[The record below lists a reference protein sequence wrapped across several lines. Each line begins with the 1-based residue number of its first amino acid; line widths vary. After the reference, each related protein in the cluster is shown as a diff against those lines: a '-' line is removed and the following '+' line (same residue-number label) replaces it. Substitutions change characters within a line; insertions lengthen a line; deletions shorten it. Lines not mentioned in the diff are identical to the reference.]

1 MMKRIY
7 KYVST
12 YPTAETVKRKDR
24 ITEEELEFLIDELEY
39 LDFYIDGD
47 KYTWDSEIP
56 NVISISFI
64 ICTEEELQ
72 RIIDIDTK
80 LHHDLDGYST
90 ADDITKSVLYGLFD
104 CDEYGFAHLA
114 LTNMLYDWRKDYL
127 TENDLLD
134 KISDYGIESLTQ
146 QEKDFLDTGI
156 LKSPW
161 FYVEIE

>member
-1 MMKRIY
+1 MKRIY

-24 ITEEELEFLIDELEY
+24 ITEEELEFLVDELEY

-56 NVISISFI
+56 NVISIS
-64 ICTEEELQ
+64 
-72 RIIDIDTK
+72 
-80 LHHDLDGYST
+80 YST

-104 CDEYGFAHLA
+104 CDEYGFAHVA
-114 LTNMLYDWRKDYL
+114 LTNMFYYWRKDYL

-134 KISDYGIESLTQ
+134 KISEYGVESLTQ
-146 QEKDFLDTGI
+146 QEKDFLDTGV

>member
-1 MMKRIY
+1 MKRIY

-146 QEKDFLDTGI
+146 QEKDFLDTGV

-161 FYVEIE
+161 FYVEID

>member
-1 MMKRIY
+1 MKRIY

-24 ITEEELEFLIDELEY
+24 ITEEELEFLVDELEY

-56 NVISISFI
+56 NVISISFL

-104 CDEYGFAHLA
+104 CDEYGFAHVA
-114 LTNMLYDWRKDYL
+114 LTNMFYYWRQDYL

-146 QEKDFLDTGI
+146 QEKDFLDTGV

-161 FYVEIE
+161 FYVEID

>member
-1 MMKRIY
+1 MKRIY

-146 QEKDFLDTGI
+146 QEKVFLDTGI

-161 FYVEIE
+161 FYVEID

>member
-1 MMKRIY
+1 MKRIY

-56 NVISISFI
+56 NVISISFL

-146 QEKDFLDTGI
+146 QEKDFLDTGV

-161 FYVEIE
+161 FYVEID

>member
-1 MMKRIY
+1 MKRIY

-56 NVISISFI
+56 NVISISFL

-134 KISDYGIESLTQ
+134 KISDYGIESITQ
-146 QEKDFLDTGI
+146 QEKDFLDTGV

-161 FYVEIE
+161 FYVEID

>member
-1 MMKRIY
+1 MKRIY

>member
-1 MMKRIY
+1 MKRIY

-24 ITEEELEFLIDELEY
+24 ITEEELEFLVDEIEY

-56 NVISISFI
+56 NVISISFL

-146 QEKDFLDTGI
+146 QEKDFLDTGV

-161 FYVEIE
+161 FYVEID

>member
-1 MMKRIY
+1 MKRIY

-24 ITEEELEFLIDELEY
+24 ITEEELEFLVDEIEY

-114 LTNMLYDWRKDYL
+114 LTNMLHDWRKDYL

-161 FYVEIE
+161 FYVEID

>member
-1 MMKRIY
+1 MKRIY

-24 ITEEELEFLIDELEY
+24 ITEEELEFLVDELEY

-56 NVISISFI
+56 NVISISFL

-104 CDEYGFAHLA
+104 CDEYGFAHVA
-114 LTNMLYDWRKDYL
+114 LTNMFYYWRQDYL

-134 KISDYGIESLTQ
+134 KISDYGIESITQ
-146 QEKDFLDTGI
+146 QEKDFLDTGV

-161 FYVEIE
+161 FYVEID